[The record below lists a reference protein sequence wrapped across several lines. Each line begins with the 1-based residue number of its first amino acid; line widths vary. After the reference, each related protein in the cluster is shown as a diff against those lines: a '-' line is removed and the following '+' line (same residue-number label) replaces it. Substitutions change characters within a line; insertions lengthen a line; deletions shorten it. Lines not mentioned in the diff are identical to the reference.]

1 MKRLQTLLM
10 TKKLP
15 RDFQEDQVKII
26 PLPSSQAI
34 RDLAERPLA
43 GNRRNWF
50 NQCFPV
56 PENRDVNK
64 MQARFQA
71 EVFIVEVSKAT
82 TRQPCPAEETTTT
95 DEDPIPPNLSVGE
108 GGGQEKSMTSQL
120 SQIHEREHIN
130 QIQINGKTSSVRLQE
145 VDTVVIAL
153 EDTILSVAA
162 KLNAAPP
169 LKVFNPIF
177 SLKRKEKILLQGE
190 PQHPSSE
197 KKQKGKM

>member
-50 NQCFPV
+50 DQCFPV

-64 MQARFQA
+64 MQARFQLA
-71 EVFIVEVSKAT
+71 GVFIVEVSKAT
-82 TRQPCPAEETTTT
+82 TRQPCPVEETTTT

-108 GGGQEKSMTSQL
+108 GGGQEKSMTFSTQPN
-120 SQIHEREHIN
+120 SREGMEEH
-130 QIQINGKTSSVRLQE
+130 QSR
-145 VDTVVIAL
+145 
-153 EDTILSVAA
+153 
-162 KLNAAPP
+162 
-169 LKVFNPIF
+169 
-177 SLKRKEKILLQGE
+177 KILR
-190 PQHPSSE
+190 PPR
-197 KKQKGKM
+197 KKKL